1 MKKISYNKSDF
12 IPVGSGDY
20 NKKYLII
27 QELGMGAFS
36 KVFRVENKKTN
47 EVFAC
52 KELIKTKIKDE
63 EKFRN
68 EIEIMSKCD
77 HPNIVKL
84 IEIYEDK
91 RYYDII
97 TEELCGGTLLER
109 LMEKMED
116 DGETFSEKDA
126 AIIFKQIISAI
137 NYCHKKGIVHR
148 DLKMENVLFVDK
160 GNNLDIKIIDFG
172 LSQYSKFQLTSLN
185 DLIVGD
191 KTITMFEKVGTAH
204 YVSPEVLKGK
214 YNQKCDIWSA
224 GVILYAM
231 LSGTFPFKGK
241 SDKEIYKSI
250 LKRKYDYPDKIWKN
264 ISKEAKDL
272 INNMLCKQE
281 KRFSAEQVLN
291 HKWFK
296 NLFQNVSQE
305 IPSSI
310 ILELKNYKNTNHFKR
325 FILTIL
331 ASRLNEQ
338 EIKELR
344 NTFFNMDI
352 NKDGVLSLEEVKI
365 SLKKFLKEN
374 EIEKM
379 FEEIDINNSNNI
391 EYSEFISALIEKKEY
406 LKEETLMEIFKT
418 LDKDKKGK
426 INKDDIKKILNKQ
439 NLDENEYKQFID
451 KFDLNGDGEIDY
463 YEFITNM
470 NKTNISK

>member
-1 MKKISYNKSDF
+1 
-12 IPVGSGDY
+12 
-20 NKKYLII
+20 
-27 QELGMGAFS
+27 MGAFS

-250 LKRKYDYPDKIWKN
+250 LKRKYEYPDKIWKK

-296 NLFQNVSQE
+296 NLSQNISQE

-418 LDKDKKGK
+418 LDKDNKGK
-426 INKDDIKKILNKQ
+426 INKDDIKKILNNQ

-470 NKTNISK
+470 NKTNIS

>member
-1 MKKISYNKSDF
+1 
-12 IPVGSGDY
+12 
-20 NKKYLII
+20 
-27 QELGMGAFS
+27 
-36 KVFRVENKKTN
+36 
-47 EVFAC
+47 
-52 KELIKTKIKDE
+52 
-63 EKFRN
+63 
-68 EIEIMSKCD
+68 MSKCD

-126 AIIFKQIISAI
+126 AIVFKQIISAI

-250 LKRKYDYPDKIWKN
+250 LKRKYEYPDKIWKN

-296 NLFQNVSQE
+296 NLSQNISQE

-418 LDKDKKGK
+418 LDKDNKGK

>member
-63 EKFRN
+63 EKFRD

-250 LKRKYDYPDKIWKN
+250 LKRKYEYPDKIWKK

-296 NLFQNVSQE
+296 NLSQNISQE

-418 LDKDKKGK
+418 LDKDNKGK

>member
-172 LSQYSKFQLTSLN
+172 LSQYSKFQLTSLY

-250 LKRKYDYPDKIWKN
+250 LKRKYEYPDKIWKK

-296 NLFQNVSQE
+296 NLSQNISQE

-344 NTFFNMDI
+344 NTFFNIDI

-418 LDKDKKGK
+418 LDKDNKGK

>member
-250 LKRKYDYPDKIWKN
+250 LKRKYEYPDKIWKK

-296 NLFQNVSQE
+296 NLSQNISQE
-305 IPSSI
+305 IPSLI
-310 ILELKNYKNTNHFKR
+310 LLELKNYKNTNHFKR

-418 LDKDKKGK
+418 LDKDNKGK

>member
-172 LSQYSKFQLTSLN
+172 LSQYSKFQLTSLY

-250 LKRKYDYPDKIWKN
+250 LKRKYEYPDKIWKK

-296 NLFQNVSQE
+296 NLSQNISQE

-352 NKDGVLSLEEVKI
+352 NKDGVLSLEEVKM

-418 LDKDKKGK
+418 LDKDNKGK

>member
-1 MKKISYNKSDF
+1 
-12 IPVGSGDY
+12 
-20 NKKYLII
+20 
-27 QELGMGAFS
+27 
-36 KVFRVENKKTN
+36 
-47 EVFAC
+47 
-52 KELIKTKIKDE
+52 
-63 EKFRN
+63 
-68 EIEIMSKCD
+68 
-77 HPNIVKL
+77 
-84 IEIYEDK
+84 
-91 RYYDII
+91 
-97 TEELCGGTLLER
+97 
-109 LMEKMED
+109 
-116 DGETFSEKDA
+116 
-126 AIIFKQIISAI
+126 
-137 NYCHKKGIVHR
+137 
-148 DLKMENVLFVDK
+148 VDK

-172 LSQYSKFQLTSLN
+172 LSQYSKFQLICLN
-185 DLIVGD
+185 DLIAGD

-250 LKRKYDYPDKIWKN
+250 LKRKYEYPDKIWKN

-291 HKWFK
+291 HIWFK
-296 NLFQNVSQE
+296 NLSENVSQE
-305 IPSSI
+305 IPQSI

-374 EIEKM
+374 EIEKI
-379 FEEIDINNSNNI
+379 FGEIDINNSNQI

-418 LDKDKKGK
+418 LDKDNKGK

-439 NLDENEYKQFID
+439 NFDENEYNKFID
-451 KFDLNGDGEIDY
+451 KFDLNGDGQIDY

-470 NKTNISK
+470 NKIKH

>member
-172 LSQYSKFQLTSLN
+172 LSQYSKFQLTSLY

-250 LKRKYDYPDKIWKN
+250 LKRKYEYPDKIWKK

-296 NLFQNVSQE
+296 NLSQNISQE

-418 LDKDKKGK
+418 LDKDNKGK

>member
-1 MKKISYNKSDF
+1 
-12 IPVGSGDY
+12 
-20 NKKYLII
+20 
-27 QELGMGAFS
+27 MGAFS

-250 LKRKYDYPDKIWKN
+250 LKRKYEYPDKIWKK

-296 NLFQNVSQE
+296 NLSQNISQE

-418 LDKDKKGK
+418 LDKDNKGK